1 MTNITY
7 DTAAKQFMLAYSYTN
22 VKGRTFNVAP
32 KPRGLTALT
41 NQVLKAQRRLI
52 SEFSANVT
60 SQELSTFDAVATV
73 TGSGSNF
80 IVAIIGYGGETANFP
95 TAGEALRELVRLGKE
110 YSDPNF
116 RKALRK
122 KRFSLTLGT

>member
-7 DTAAKQFMLAYSYTN
+7 DIAAKQFMLAYSYTN

-41 NQVLKAQRRLI
+41 NQVLKAQQRAVN
-52 SEFSANVT
+52 EFTSNVT
-60 SQELSTFDAVATV
+60 SQELSTLDAVATV

-80 IVAIIGYGGETANFP
+80 IVTIIGYGGEVSNWSTV
-95 TAGEALRELVRLGKE
+95 GEALRELVRLGKE

-122 KRFSLTLGT
+122 KRFSLTLGV

>member
-7 DTAAKQFMLAYSYTN
+7 DTAAKQFTLAYSYTN

-41 NQVLKAQRRLI
+41 NQVLKAQQRAVN
-52 SEFSANVT
+52 EFTSNVT
-60 SQELSTFDAVATV
+60 SQELSTLDAVATV

-80 IVAIIGYGGETANFP
+80 IVTIIGYGGEVSNWSTV
-95 TAGEALRELVRLGKE
+95 GEALRELVRLGKE

-122 KRFSLTLGT
+122 KRFSLTLGS

>member
-1 MTNITY
+1 MATITY
-7 DTAAKQFMLAYSYTN
+7 DSPAKQFMLAYSYTN

-41 NQVLKAQRRLI
+41 NQVLKAQQRLI
-52 SEFSANVT
+52 NEFTASVT
-60 SQELSTFDAVATV
+60 SQELSILDAVATV
-73 TGSGSNF
+73 TGSGNNF
-80 IVAIIGYGGETANFP
+80 TVTIIGYGGETSNFP

-116 RKALRK
+116 RKAFRK
-122 KRFSLTLGT
+122 KRFSLTLGA

>member
-7 DTAAKQFMLAYSYTN
+7 DTAAKQFMLAYSYIN
-22 VKGRTFNVAP
+22 VKGKTFNVAP

-41 NQVLKAQRRLI
+41 NQVLKAQQRTI
-52 SEFSANVT
+52 NEFAANIT

-80 IVAIIGYGGETANFP
+80 IVTIIGYGGEASNWSTV
-95 TAGEALRELVRLGKE
+95 GEALREMVRLGKE

>member
-22 VKGRTFNVAP
+22 AKGRMFNVAP

-41 NQVLKAQRRLI
+41 NQVLKAQQRLI
-52 SEFSANVT
+52 IEFVANIT
-60 SQELSTFDAVATV
+60 SQDLSTLDAVATV

-80 IVAIIGYGGETANFP
+80 IVAIIGYGGEASNWSTV
-95 TAGEALRELVRLGKE
+95 GEALRELVRLGKE

-122 KRFSLTLGT
+122 KRFSLTLGA

>member
-1 MTNITY
+1 MATITY
-7 DTAAKQFMLAYSYTN
+7 DPTAKQFMLAYSYTN

-41 NQVLKAQRRLI
+41 NQVLKAQQRLI
-52 SEFSANVT
+52 NEFTANVT
-60 SQELSTFDAVATV
+60 SQELSSLDAVATV
-73 TGSGSNF
+73 TGTGSNF
-80 IVAIIGYGGETANFP
+80 IVTIIGYGGETFNFP

-122 KRFSLTLGT
+122 KRFSITLGA